1 MTGKKIKI
9 NKTDAP
15 RVLDDT
21 QDVTQELAEDS
32 RLAALYDASMRELTM
47 SEFNAMLNDAVDS
60 NDVEA
65 FEQASAWREANGDA
79 AFKAEEPP
87 HVETADEKW
96 LRGVQNAVTKLGE
109 FDLSQ
114 CTKLILARACEN
126 VASNKGFA
134 PRAGTSEAEH
144 DREVKLRTETL
155 QRAAL
160 FAAFGNDLPDVL
172 ECLREQVDLESLPG
186 LVYSTC
192 FSVQKAANFACN
204 LMYRRALDKA
214 RDALADGSEG
224 ATIAPHDYRDHRE
237 SPCGLGPE
245 SDEEVAF
252 DESGNR
258 IVSLVSGIERR
269 AEYEVILE
277 AYEDL
282 HLYLQLLTEQYGW
295 DIDAPM
301 PYMYVSNLDGTF
313 APIWGAE
320 QTLDMMEVRS
330 KASAVKRIEKR
341 SGLLEAAL
349 AGARAKILKAGKKV
363 AA

>member
-1 MTGKKIKI
+1 MAGKKIKI
-9 NKTDAP
+9 TKTDAP

-21 QDVTQELAEDS
+21 VDVTQAIIENEK
-32 RLAALYDASMRELTM
+32 LAAAYDASMRELTC
-47 SEFNAMLNDAVDS
+47 SEFYAMQEEALALD
-60 NDVEA
+60 DVEA
-65 FEQASAWREANGDA
+65 FEQAAAWHEVHGDGA
-79 AFKAEEPP
+79 LRAEEPA

-96 LRGVQNAVTKLGE
+96 LRGVKNAVAKLGE
-109 FDLSQ
+109 FTLSQ
-114 CTKLILARACEN
+114 TTKLILDRACEN

-144 DREVKLRTETL
+144 DREVKLREETL

-160 FAAFGNDLPDVL
+160 FAAFDCDLPAVL

-192 FSVQKAANFACN
+192 FSVQKAANFAAN

-214 RDALADGSEG
+214 NGEG
-224 ATIAPHDYRDHRE
+224 VAPHDYREHRE
-237 SPCGLGPE
+237 APCGLG
-245 SDEEVAF
+245 SDEDALCF
-252 DESGNR
+252 DENGNR
-258 IVSLVSGIERR
+258 MFNPIGGEERR
-269 AEYEVILE
+269 TEYEVILA
-277 AYEDL
+277 AYSDL

-341 SGLLEAAL
+341 SALLSAAL
-349 AGARAKILKAGKKV
+349 DGARAKVLAAGRKAV